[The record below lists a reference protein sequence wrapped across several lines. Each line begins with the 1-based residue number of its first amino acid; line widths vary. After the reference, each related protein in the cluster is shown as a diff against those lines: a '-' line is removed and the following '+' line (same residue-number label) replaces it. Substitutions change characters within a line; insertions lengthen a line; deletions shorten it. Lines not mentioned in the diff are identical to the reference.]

1 MMNQSLISAQEN
13 LECAI
18 CFMYLRDPVLTICG
32 HRFCE
37 KCLSKWLTDHDNRCP
52 IDYNQLGA
60 DDIFPE
66 IIRKERSWVSRSF
79 ALMSVALHLYQSW
92 ISKII
97 TRYVNLERT
106 NSKTAKLASVLIK
119 ASDAISQ
126 HQYPWSY
133 RRISKEAS

>member
-18 CFMYLRDPVLTICG
+18 CFICI
-32 HRFCE
+32 CE
-37 KCLSKWLTDHDNRCP
+37 ILWSPFVDIDLAFNCSDHDNRCP